1 MFAVNDSGS
10 SMHLVD
16 RDGRVIL
23 TLKSKFFSAHNKWYI
38 YSGRGTDK
46 ENKIAT
52 VKPQSGTTSA
62 EVRLSVITCCAQF
75 MLLCMFIACHATQLL
90 SHAVGLLLLFQLPH
104 QYGISVVKFFSVFF
118 LLRACLSADSL
129 HKCRHTQA

>member
-1 MFAVNDSGS
+1 MHDMMSEISVTQLVMSPSYCAHSDSLFWCRVFAVNDSGS

-16 RDGRVIL
+16 RDGQVLL

-62 EVRLSVITCCAQF
+62 EVSLGSTQPCYDCLHMSCC
-75 MLLCMFIACHATQLL
+75 LTLAC
-90 SHAVGLLLLFQLPH
+90 
-104 QYGISVVKFFSVFF
+104 
-118 LLRACLSADSL
+118 SL
-129 HKCRHTQA
+129 QVPSLQVE